1 MTAEGEAEPP
11 SAPSPA
17 AGVNMLIQESWR
29 MTFHFQNA
37 ETPLAVDAPHDPL
50 FGVLGYSLSR
60 LTPWKF
66 PRSVTAGKYSSTIK
80 KGKSCAPFL
89 SFVEGLQVQDAENF
103 WGLCAATSAECCPGE
118 ERGRCVETE
127 SIP

>member
-1 MTAEGEAEPP
+1 MTTEGEGEPP

-37 ETPLAVDAPHDPL
+37 ETPLAVDAPHGPL
-50 FGVLGYSLSR
+50 LGVLGYSLSR

-66 PRSVTAGKYSSTIK
+66 PRSVTAGKYSSAIK
-80 KGKSCAPFL
+80 KRKVLRSFPFL
-89 SFVEGLQVQDAENF
+89 RRGSSGSRRRELLGSLRCDVCRVL
-103 WGLCAATSAECCPGE
+103 S
-118 ERGRCVETE
+118 ERGEGSLC
-127 SIP
+127 

>member
-37 ETPLAVDAPHDPL
+37 EILLLLMLPMTR
-50 FGVLGYSLSR
+50 YSAS
-60 LTPWKF
+60 
-66 PRSVTAGKYSSTIK
+66 
-80 KGKSCAPFL
+80 
-89 SFVEGLQVQDAENF
+89 
-103 WGLCAATSAECCPGE
+103 
-118 ERGRCVETE
+118 
-127 SIP
+127 